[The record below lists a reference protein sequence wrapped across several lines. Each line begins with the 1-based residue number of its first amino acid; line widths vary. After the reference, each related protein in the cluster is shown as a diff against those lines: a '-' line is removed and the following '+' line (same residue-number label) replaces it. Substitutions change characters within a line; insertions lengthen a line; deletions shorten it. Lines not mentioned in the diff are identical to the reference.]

1 MYESWNKYDRMSI
14 ALHAV
19 EALRKEGYGA
29 FVKRR
34 KDVKGKTSYIVYKST
49 RKKVKQEK

>member
-1 MYESWNKYDRMSI
+1 MYESWNKYGKMLI

-19 EALRKEGYGA
+19 EALRREGYGA
-29 FVKRR
+29 FVKKR
-34 KDVKGKTSYIVYKST
+34 KDSKGKISYVVYKST